1 MSNPRMYLLL
11 LLSGLVADGSSAMAQ
26 ESSRDQSFICAT
38 LCPGSACPQRCK
50 TTAGD
55 EHDKNTNSA
64 ATDGP
69 AHGGYKAAQ
78 PRERL
83 KTNSEK

>member
-1 MSNPRMYLLL
+1 MSNPRMYFLL
-11 LLSGLVADGSSAMAQ
+11 LLSALVADGSSAMAQ

-50 TTAGD
+50 TTARD
-55 EHDKNTNSA
+55 EPNKKTDSA

-69 AHGGYKAAQ
+69 AHGGYEAAQ

-83 KTNSEK
+83 KTDTEK